1 MRIKILSSAVEDL
14 HAGRRFYERQG
25 LGLGD
30 YFFDSLFSD
39 IDSLAL
45 YAGIHPKAFG
55 YHRLLSARFP
65 YAVYY
70 TLASDMVVIFR
81 VLDLRRDPARTHHAL
96 RSE

>member
-14 HAGRRFYERQG
+14 H
-25 LGLGD
+25 
-30 YFFDSLFSD
+30 
-39 IDSLAL
+39 
-45 YAGIHPKAFG
+45 
-55 YHRLLSARFP
+55 
-65 YAVYY
+65 AVYY